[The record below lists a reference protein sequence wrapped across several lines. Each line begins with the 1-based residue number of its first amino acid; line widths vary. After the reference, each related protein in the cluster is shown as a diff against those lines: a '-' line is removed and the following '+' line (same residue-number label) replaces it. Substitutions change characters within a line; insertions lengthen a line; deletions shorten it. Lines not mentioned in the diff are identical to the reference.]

1 MRKWLSDLGDHADL
15 LLLAAAIV
23 LGLLLGTVLIAAL
36 GHGAPCQ
43 REAGG
48 TVCF

>member
-1 MRKWLSDLGDHADL
+1 MWQWPPDLGNHSDL

-23 LGLLLGTVLIAAL
+23 LGLVLGTVLIATL

-43 REAGG
+43 LEAGG

>member
-1 MRKWLSDLGDHADL
+1 MGKWPPDLGTYSDL
-15 LLLAAAIV
+15 LLLAAVVV
-23 LGLLLGTVLIAAL
+23 LGLVLGTVLIATL

-43 REAGG
+43 VEAGG